1 MILEFCSETST
12 GTEWVTEN
20 QCQELLT
27 TLCCLPRP
35 LPLQQIPKNCSKL
48 SSNFVLCKDKP
59 SPRAVKAGS
68 QWAEKDGQMSCKM
81 SFWCG
86 CHKKKCGFTDSFL
99 TSLKKKKNQQTRI
112 VHLLGLLHSP
122 SHLTLQSTL
131 YTHFTEDKTE
141 NQRSNQSSPTIT
153 E

>member
-68 QWAEKDGQMSCKM
+68 QWAEKTGRCPVK
-81 SFWCG
+81 
-86 CHKKKCGFTDSFL
+86 CHSDVVATRKNVVSQIHF
-99 TSLKKKKNQQTRI
+99 SLLSKKKKKKSAN
-112 VHLLGLLHSP
+112 
-122 SHLTLQSTL
+122 
-131 YTHFTEDKTE
+131 THCTFIRPFAFTISF
-141 NQRSNQSSPTIT
+141 NPPINFIHPFYRG
-153 E
+153 